1 MANTT
6 EAKQITVCL
15 KKRHIGYKDT
25 IIGQN
30 CNFGSKL
37 IVFLQAMKSLG
48 GALYAI
54 LSSAAF
60 GLVPLF
66 SIPLLAAGLSSPQI
80 LFFRMV
86 FAAAIIGMASK
97 LIFGKSL
104 GLPFGTLCRVAVLS
118 TLYAATSLGL
128 VESYKYIPS
137 GVATTIHFLY
147 PLVVTIIMALLFK
160 VKTPKLILLAVVL
173 SLAGVA
179 LLSCGDMGD
188 ANPSKGIA
196 LAGMTA
202 LTYASYITGVMKSR
216 VSRMYSTVLTFYVL
230 LFSAAIFF
238 IFAVVSGGIVVPHSG
253 DVWCNIMLLA
263 LIPTAISNLTLVL
276 AIKRIGS
283 VMTSILGSM
292 EPLTA
297 VMVGV
302 LHFGEAFGLET
313 FTGLV
318 LAVAAVMIVIT
329 QSGRKS

>member
-1 MANTT
+1 
-6 EAKQITVCL
+6 
-15 KKRHIGYKDT
+15 
-25 IIGQN
+25 
-30 CNFGSKL
+30 
-37 IVFLQAMKSLG
+37 MKSLG
-48 GALYAI
+48 GSLYAI
-54 LSSAAF
+54 VSSATF

-80 LFFRMV
+80 LFYRMV
-86 FAAAIIGMASK
+86 FAAAIIGAASK

-104 GLPFGTLCRVAVLS
+104 GLPFGTLCRVAILS
-118 TLYAATSLGL
+118 TLYAATALGL
-128 VESYKYIPS
+128 IVSYKYIPS

-160 VKTPKLILLAVVL
+160 TGTSKLILLAVVL

-179 LLSCGDMGD
+179 LLSWGDMGHAD
-188 ANPSKGIA
+188 LRKGVA
-196 LAGMTA
+196 WAGMTV

-216 VSRMYSTVLTFYVL
+216 VSRVDSTVLTFYVL

-238 IFAVVSGGIVVPHSG
+238 IFAAVSDGIVVPHSG
-253 DVWCNIMLLA
+253 NMWCNILLLA
-263 LIPTAISNLTLVL
+263 LIPTAISNLTLVV

-302 LHFGEAFGLET
+302 LHFGEAFGIET
-313 FTGLV
+313 FAGLV
-318 LAVAAVMIVIT
+318 LVVAAVMIVIT

>member
-188 ANPSKGIA
+188 ANPRKGIA

-216 VSRMYSTVLTFYVL
+216 GTDILR
-230 LFSAAIFF
+230 SAVFRRDIFHLCGRF
-238 IFAVVSGGIVVPHSG
+238 GRDRRAAFGRRVVQHNASGADTDCHIQSYAGTGHQ
-253 DVWCNIMLLA
+253 
-263 LIPTAISNLTLVL
+263 TH
-276 AIKRIGS
+276 RIGHD
-283 VMTSILGSM
+283 VDTRLDGA
-292 EPLTA
+292 T
-297 VMVGV
+297 
-302 LHFGEAFGLET
+302 H
-313 FTGLV
+313 
-318 LAVAAVMIVIT
+318 
-329 QSGRKS
+329 GRHGRGFALR